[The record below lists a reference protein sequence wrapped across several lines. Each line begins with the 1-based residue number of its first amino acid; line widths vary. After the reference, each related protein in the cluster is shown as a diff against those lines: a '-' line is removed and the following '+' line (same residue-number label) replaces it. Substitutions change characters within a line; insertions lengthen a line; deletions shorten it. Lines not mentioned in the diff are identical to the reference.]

1 MLSVLTLEMPH
12 NLYGLIVGEANYI
25 AAHITKIS
33 AGSWPTQCCPTYN
46 VPPAMHIAHCRESA
60 RSVQFRQRGSVRLR
74 DFTLK
79 NFLQAFKDARISTE
93 SRSKFL

>member
-12 NLYGLIVGEANYI
+12 NLYGLIVGEANYT

-33 AGSWPTQCCPTYN
+33 AGSWLHSAVLHITFHL
-46 VPPAMHIAHCRESA
+46 HIAHCRESA

-79 NFLQAFKDARISTE
+79 KFLQAF
-93 SRSKFL
+93 